1 MIKALA
7 ELTAEAKGCE
17 ESMMKVRQRIWRGE
31 AVASRDVIDAAMQG
45 ADFLCK
51 LSSRAEKELNRDAIL
66 WLQQTRRSMRAML
79 REYWTDVLDQRR
91 ALYEP
96 EIAADAA
103 FSIPVR

>member
-31 AVASRDVIDAAMQG
+31 AVASRDVIDAAMRG
-45 ADFLCK
+45 ADLCK
-51 LSSRAEKELNRDAIL
+51 LSSRAEKELNRDAIN

-79 REYWTDVLDQRR
+79 REYWTDVLDRR
-91 ALYEP
+91 LALYEP